1 VTTRL
6 HKLILVLGVALAVGF
21 AVPAAAGTSERAKG
35 AVAPHTA
42 GRPTEEAFI
51 SRADAICRRSDDKEA
66 PLIYQAGGD
75 LGGAG
80 PKLLVVLRAKHRAL
94 RLLRTPAGFDPIWNM
109 LLGKMKANI
118 DRFARNVER
127 AKTGRSAREDTST
140 PLGRLTDAFRA
151 HGFKWCP

>member
-1 VTTRL
+1 MTTRL

-42 GRPTEEAFI
+42 GRPTEKAFI

-80 PKLLVVLRAKHRAL
+80 PKLLVVLRANTALSAYSGHRPDSIQSG
-94 RLLRTPAGFDPIWNM
+94 TCSS
-109 LLGKMKANI
+109 
-118 DRFARNVER
+118 
-127 AKTGRSAREDTST
+127 GR
-140 PLGRLTDAFRA
+140 
-151 HGFKWCP
+151 